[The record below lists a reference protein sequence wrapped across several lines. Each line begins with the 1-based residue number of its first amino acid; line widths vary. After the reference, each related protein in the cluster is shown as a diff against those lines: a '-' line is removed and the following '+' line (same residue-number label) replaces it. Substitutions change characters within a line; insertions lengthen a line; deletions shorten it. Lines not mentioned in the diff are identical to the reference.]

1 MTKRIFRSI
10 MLVSAVCMVTGLAFL
25 MGVLYHFFGN
35 QLEKELKAEASYL
48 ELAVEEN
55 GESVLEKLPKNS
67 ARVTWIAEDGTV
79 IFDNKA
85 DAFDMS
91 NHNDR
96 EEIKDA
102 QKNGA
107 GTSVR
112 QSDTLGEKTVYYAK
126 RLADNSILRI
136 SSNQYTVIAL
146 LKQLIF
152 PAVCVLVLMILLGA
166 FFASRLS
173 KHIVTPLNELDLEHP
188 DEIDTY
194 DEMAPFITKI
204 NKQQKTIQKQLSDAK
219 RQQKEFQIIT
229 KQMQE
234 GLLVIDTQ
242 TDLLSSNASAL
253 ELLDAGQV
261 KDKESVLSLN
271 RSEAFEKTI
280 DKVLRGEHVESVL
293 NLGECYCQI
302 CANPVFDKE
311 TIAGAVILL
320 IDVTE
325 KMQRDSLRREFTA
338 NVSHELKT
346 PLTSISG
353 FAEIIQSGFVKQED
367 VRKFAGKIFDE
378 TQRLVTLVDDIIKIS
393 QLDENCQPYQREKVD
408 IYNLA
413 KDVLSRLQESA
424 NKAQVQL
431 NMEGEHAE
439 LETVLPILD
448 EIVSNLCDNAIKYN
462 KKGGSVTVTVLNARN
477 QICLSV
483 RDTGIG
489 ITAAEKS
496 RVFERFYRVDK
507 SHSKEIGGT
516 GLGLSIV
523 KHGAAYLGAKVELES
538 TIDKGSTFR
547 LIWQK

>member
-126 RLADNSILRI
+126 RLSDNSILRI

-152 PAVCVLVLMILLGA
+152 PAVCVLVLMILLGV

-229 KQMQE
+229 RQMQE

-293 NLGECYCQI
+293 NLGERHCQI

>member
-126 RLADNSILRI
+126 RLSDNSILRI
-136 SSNQYTVIAL
+136 SSDQYTVIAL

-242 TDLLSSNASAL
+242 TDLLSSNARAL

-261 KDKESVLSLN
+261 KNKESVLSLN

-293 NLGECYCQI
+293 NLGERYCQI

-462 KKGGSVTVTVLNARN
+462 KKGGSVTVTVLNTRN

>member
-55 GESVLEKLPKNS
+55 GESALEKLPKNS

-126 RLADNSILRI
+126 RLSDNSILRI

-173 KHIVTPLNELDLEHP
+173 KHIVTPLN
-188 DEIDTY
+188 DTY

-229 KQMQE
+229 RQMQE

-293 NLGECYCQI
+293 NLGERYCQI